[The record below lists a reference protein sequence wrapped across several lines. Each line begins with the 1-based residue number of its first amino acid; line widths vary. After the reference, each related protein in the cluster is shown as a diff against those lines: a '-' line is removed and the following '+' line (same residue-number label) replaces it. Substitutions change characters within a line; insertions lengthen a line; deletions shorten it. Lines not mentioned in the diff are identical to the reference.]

1 MQITITAISRKE
13 RTSKK
18 GRPFTSLGLKCE
30 EYGERWLSGFG
41 NARNKDWKKG
51 DKIEVE
57 VENTGQ
63 YLNFT
68 MPEEEKGTD
77 SGPAANNAATAEL
90 KNILMLR
97 VIPQLEQIN
106 KDLLAI
112 DERISVLAQ
121 RANLAGDDDFPTPDF
136 DQKE

>member
-13 RTSKK
+13 RTSKA
-18 GRPFTSLGLKCE
+18 GRPFTSVGLKTI
-30 EYGERWLSGFG
+30 EYGDRWVSGFG

-57 VENTGQ
+57 VEDTGQ

-68 MPEEEKGTD
+68 MPEQEESTD

-90 KNILMLR
+90 KNILALK
-97 VIPQLEQIN
+97 VIPQLEQIH

-112 DERISVLAQ
+112 DERMSVLAQ
-121 RANLAGDDDFPTPDF
+121 RAGLAADDFPEPDF
-136 DQKE
+136 